1 MNGVQQIASTATL
14 FYVNTDTINLNYSG
28 NTTINGLT
36 VDGVAQAAGVYGA
49 GFINP
54 DNAFFGTGTITVVPE
69 PATLAMMG
77 LGAGLLLGVQRFR
90 RKLR

>member
-1 MNGVQQIASTATL
+1 MHAITLTGLPAGTHAIHVHEIGKCDAPFTTAGGHL
-14 FYVNTDTINLNYSG
+14 NTAKKSH
-28 NTTINGLT
+28 
-36 VDGVAQAAGVYGA
+36 
-49 GFINP
+49 GFMNP
-54 DNAFFGTGTITVVPE
+54 DGAFTGTGTITVVPE